1 MGENENETED
11 TTPGRKVS
19 RRAFLASGAALGGV
33 VVWGA
38 AGSPASADAPPIGG
52 GPPAILNTAPLYPPI
67 IPGVTG
73 ATGAPIIF
81 VAPATNAPPDANTPN
96 PNAPQGDPPPYDP
109 DGSRGSGGSSGGSGG
124 GSGFFKFRFRA
135 PNPF

>member
-11 TTPGRKVS
+11 TTSGRKLS

-38 AGSPASADAPPIGG
+38 AGAPAGADAPPPPIG
-52 GPPAILNTAPLYPPI
+52 GPPALLNTAPLYPPI
-67 IPGVTG
+67 VPGVTG
-73 ATGAPIIF
+73 STGVVITDSPG
-81 VAPATNAPPDANTPN
+81 VASTLPDANDPGPSNPVGYTPVVT
-96 PNAPQGDPPPYDP
+96 QGSGA
-109 DGSRGSGGSSGGSGG
+109 GSSGSGG
-124 GSGFFKFRFRA
+124 GFFKFRFRA